1 MEDQNMINVFLQ
13 KLPSITFEVFAVG
26 VIVGLVMLVFF
37 RPKKRRTFFW
47 LLLPSVLFMIIWR
60 VFCHEVMISARYF
73 SILIYP
79 AVIFTVWA
87 SFKMEPLARWI
98 LRKTHTPLNRRWR
111 FFCKFIPYFFVIG
124 IGIACF
130 GKSLRINPYWE
141 AVPEI
146 CQTFKQIR
154 EPDAHIIT
162 NFRERLIAYYGDY
175 DIREIVKL
183 GRSETLSVSEQLFQ
197 TLDTRKNFPG
207 VYYIFWEVPRRAKF
221 PTAENMKLTPEI
233 GKLELIERRFI
244 RRQEKEELAL
254 FRFTPGCPNIT
265 EWKQPVPQLPAKN
278 LFKNGGFEL
287 AKKGKELENWI
298 KHLQKSKLDVY
309 LNSNRLYP
317 ASWWLDV
324 GWWNNVNPALMY
336 LSAQNPIAGKY
347 SLRLDG
353 RPPQRH
359 VVLVSVGTKRGN
371 YTYSF
376 FIRGEGDKKSRM
388 YLHFRGWLPT
398 EKKHHIFKTLIFDIS
413 PGKLYKIHGEITAD
427 MLPAEMKTF
436 IFLPIVVGD
445 VTIDQMQIIPEK
457 YK

>member
-26 VIVGLVMLVFF
+26 VIVGLVMLVIF

-60 VFCHEVMISARYF
+60 IICHEVMLSARYF

-87 SFKMEPLARWI
+87 SFKMEPLSRWI

-130 GKSLRINPYWE
+130 GKSLRINPYWK

-154 EPDAHIIT
+154 EPDVHVIT

-175 DIREIVKL
+175 DCRKIIKIEKSEKL
-183 GRSETLSVSEQLFQ
+183 SEKEQFFQ
-197 TLDTRKNFPG
+197 TLDSRKNFPG
-207 VYYIFWEVPRRAKF
+207 VYYIFWEVLRRSKF

-233 GKLELIERRFI
+233 GKLELMERRFI

-254 FRFTPGCPNIT
+254 FRFTPECPNIT
-265 EWKQPVPQLPAKN
+265 EWKQSVPPLSEKN

-287 AKKGKELENWI
+287 AKKDKELENWI

-309 LNSNRLYP
+309 LKSNWLYP
-317 ASWWLDV
+317 SAWWLDV
-324 GWWNNVNPALMY
+324 GWWNNVNPAHMY

-353 RPPQRH
+353 CPPKKNA
-359 VVLVSVGTKRGN
+359 VSTSPYLPKGD

-376 FIRGEGDKKSRM
+376 FIRGEGDKKSRI
-388 YLHFRGWLPT
+388 YLYFRGWLPT
-398 EKKHHIFKTLIFDIS
+398 EKKHHIFKKLILDIA
-413 PGKLYKIHGEITAD
+413 PGKLYKIHGKITAD